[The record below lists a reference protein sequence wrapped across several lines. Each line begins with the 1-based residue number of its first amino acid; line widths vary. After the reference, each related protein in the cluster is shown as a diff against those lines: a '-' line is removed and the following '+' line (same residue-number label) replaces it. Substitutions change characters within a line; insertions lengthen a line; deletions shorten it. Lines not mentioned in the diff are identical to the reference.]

1 MSEEI
6 KRPWFT
12 MFVVESDD
20 QPDSEAIW
28 ADESE
33 AVRMAKIV
41 RKPTRMER
49 TSILLIGGIA
59 FGSIVVMVVSLIV
72 AVYISRR

>member
-1 MSEEI
+1 VSQEI

-12 MFVVESDD
+12 TFVVESDD
-20 QPDSEAIW
+20 WTDSDVIW
-28 ADESE
+28 ADGSE
-33 AVRMAKIV
+33 AVRMATIV

-49 TSILLIGGIA
+49 SSILLIGVIA

>member
-1 MSEEI
+1 MSQEI
-6 KRPWFT
+6 KRLWFT
-12 MFVVESDD
+12 TFVVESDD
-20 QPDSEAIW
+20 WQDSDVIW
-28 ADESE
+28 ADGSE
-33 AVRMAKIV
+33 AVRMATIV

-49 TSILLIGGIA
+49 SSILLIGVIA